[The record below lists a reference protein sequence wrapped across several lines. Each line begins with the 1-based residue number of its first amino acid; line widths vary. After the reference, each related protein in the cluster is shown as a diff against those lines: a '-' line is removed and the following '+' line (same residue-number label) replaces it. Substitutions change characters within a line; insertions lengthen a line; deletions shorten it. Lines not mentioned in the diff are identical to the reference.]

1 MVEEMSRS
9 NVALAQT
16 GADEFQNRVDPY
28 RRELLLHCYR
38 FFGSMD
44 DAEDAVQEPLIR
56 AWRRLDTLKEQT
68 SRPAGAK
75 WLV

>member
-9 NVALAQT
+9 NVTLAQA

-44 DAEDAVQEPLIR
+44 DAEDAVQDTLIR